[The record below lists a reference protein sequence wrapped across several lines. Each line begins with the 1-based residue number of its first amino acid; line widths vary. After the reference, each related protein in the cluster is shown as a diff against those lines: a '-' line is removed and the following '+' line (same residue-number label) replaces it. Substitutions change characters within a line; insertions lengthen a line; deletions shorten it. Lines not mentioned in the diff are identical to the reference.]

1 MKYLVTGFSGF
12 VARHFIQFLDE
23 NVEHAQVL
31 GIDIGVPHYEENR
44 DWVRFEQ
51 INLLERSRLETAI
64 RTFSP
69 DYILHLASM
78 SSVSK
83 SWEEPEKSFTNNTN
97 IFLNLVEVL
106 RNHQIPA
113 RLLSVGSSEEYGIVT
128 ESELPLRENMHP
140 NPISP
145 YAVARVS
152 QELLSKV
159 YAHGY
164 GLQIVLTRSFNHI
177 GRWQNTRF
185 VIPSFVKQ
193 LVELKNHPEREQV
206 LYTGD
211 TAIVRDFVD
220 VRDVVHAYH
229 LLLSKGQSGQIY
241 NICSGKGHSLH
252 EIIAMLC
259 EIMGLKIEIRTDPA
273 FLRPADN
280 PRIIGSYRKI
290 AQEVGWHP
298 RYSLRDSLQD
308 IIRYWEQE
316 GEKKNRY

>member
-12 VARHFIQFLDE
+12 VARHFTQFLEENIE
-23 NVEHAQVL
+23 NVQVL
-31 GIDIGVPHYEENR
+31 GIDIGTPRYHETR
-44 DWVRFEQ
+44 PWVQFEQ
-51 INLLERSRLETAI
+51 INLLEKDRLEAI
-64 RTFSP
+64 IRSFAP

-97 IFLNLVEVL
+97 IFLNLVEAL
-106 RNHQIPA
+106 RHNHIPA

-128 ESELPLRENMHP
+128 ETELPLRENMHP

-164 GLQIVLTRSFNHI
+164 GLQIILTRSFNHI

-193 LVELKNHPEREQV
+193 LVDLKNHPEQAQV

-211 TAIVRDFVD
+211 TSIVRDFVD

-229 LLLSKGQSGQIY
+229 LLLQKGQSGQVY
-241 NICSGKGHSLH
+241 NICSGKGHSLR
-252 EIIAMLC
+252 EVIALLGELM
-259 EIMGLKIEIRTDPA
+259 EMEIEIRTNPE

-290 AQEVGWHP
+290 AEEVGWKP
-298 RYSLRDSLQD
+298 RYSLRESLQD
-308 IIRYWEQE
+308 IIRFWEE
-316 GEKKNRY
+316 EAVASTT